1 MSPKAQ
7 VAAGLL
13 SSDDVEEVTQGG
25 VKVTQVKAGREI
37 DATKLTESQQKAVME
52 ARKAGSATKTESA
65 PASSMERYRDAIKKE
80 ESRLSKKYSGN
91 YESAVVSEAKT
102 DYGKKIAQRAHDNA
116 QKAIEVFKTNKE
128 QGLKLRD
135 EAIKDWTSL
144 GESRYGIKAKVSPIL
159 TKMAVE
165 KLDKS
170 LGIKELSW
178 SEKRARTAGLS
189 KQTVNIKKKNSDG
202 FDDSSYLIADIT
214 KTKRTGQ
221 YVKDYTQK
229 VSELTV
235 PTGVKVNGVSKKGW
249 GIHKT
254 ENDYSITHL
263 KSGTR
268 LASRNSMKDAKKIVD
283 TLITTNPRYA
293 NKSLANIL
301 SSSNNSDNNKVRKI
315 LSMN

>member
-1 MSPKAQ
+1 MARPRGSRNVRGWVMSPKAQ

-189 KQTVNIKKKNSDG
+189 KQTVNIKKKNSDIKVAFMSVLEISDKRKQVLLDEG
-202 FDDSSYLIADIT
+202 LADYIMKPFDKDSLLERID
-214 KTKRTGQ
+214 
-221 YVKDYTQK
+221 
-229 VSELTV
+229 
-235 PTGVKVNGVSKKGW
+235 
-249 GIHKT
+249 
-254 ENDYSITHL
+254 
-263 KSGTR
+263 
-268 LASRNSMKDAKKIVD
+268 
-283 TLITTNPRYA
+283 
-293 NKSLANIL
+293 NIL
-301 SSSNNSDNNKVRKI
+301 KE
-315 LSMN
+315 